1 MDRLFHLVFTL
12 LSLAAL
18 LAGCSSTTL
27 NSAWKDPE
35 FRGPVRK
42 IYLVGIARQEP
53 NRQLFEDTF
62 NRELAALG
70 ATGIPSYRDLPT
82 DEADSQEAIVAR
94 LNRNGADS
102 ILMVRVTRLRI
113 EEVNS
118 TPYVAARS
126 TWNSYYESRYEY
138 VYTPPMT
145 TEFEVATIEANL
157 YDAKTGTLI
166 WLANL
171 ETVIGGDLEKVFGDF
186 ARTVTRDLQKQ
197 GLL

>member
-1 MDRLFHLVFTL
+1 MPHKKKLAVIAIGGN
-12 LSLAAL
+12 SLIKDDKHVTVDSQYQAAKETCMHIADMIE
-18 LAGCSSTTL
+18 AGWDVA
-27 NSAWKDPE
+27 NE
-35 FRGPVRK
+35 
-42 IYLVGIARQEP
+42 
-53 NRQLFEDTF
+53 
-62 NRELAALG
+62 ALQVMG
-70 ATGIPSYRDLPT
+70 GLGY
-82 DEADSQEAIVAR
+82 SQEAIVAR